1 MIGKTHVES
10 AINFQGRFRRA
21 GVDAVYRWRWRVLM
35 MALLIISGGAVG
47 GTVNQWPIGVTTFN
61 GYWPANWAPIN
72 GLNDGTASGGGYP
85 QWDFV
90 GDTTNPGFYMAKG
103 PGPTG
108 AGDYLF
114 FRMRVA
120 YTGTAGTPSGTTPAA
135 PFDNGSLMVLIQKN
149 TTDNGVKQPQW
160 AFTWDAAS
168 QDASKHGMEMQV
180 YGSGGSGSAWS
191 ATTMN
196 DVDGNGSGKSVP
208 DFNAGRTGDAYIRT
222 VDTQSTTNLG
232 VTTFVDFA
240 ISCNYLTYVSDY
252 TNNRNGYSGW
262 SGAKVDLSCTD
273 TLYFQLGSIVPQNDH
288 AAIGYDVGAGQT
300 PASIVPTS
308 TEKLP
313 SGAIA
318 TYAILSVF
326 NAKARGGQVAVE
338 WDTESELGT
347 QGFELARRDADGD
360 FQPLHEGLIT
370 GQNPA
375 GEGGSYR
382 FVDATAMPGLPATYR
397 LTEVET
403 NGNRREVGQYSLTP
417 VATSDQG
424 LAARESSANLN
435 PGQAEYSPR
444 KLTPAEAERVE
455 ARQAERQLAG
465 DWGSRALASGPSN
478 SGSSPANRAAIGV
491 RETGLYQV
499 GNSALAQAL
508 GWPEGK
514 VKGLIQA
521 GQLRLTNQGAEIA
534 WQAADKDQ
542 GILFYGEASRSIYDP
557 VNVYVVRQGAG
568 TRMAKTQ
575 VRAQGPQGADS
586 FMATVSAEEN
596 RFAGTGMAKD
606 PEEDYWFWSSLMNG
620 GAACGT
626 GTQFLGCG
634 SRTFTLMAPEAT
646 GSGQARL
653 RIWLRG
659 VSATSA
665 NPVHAFRVSLNGAFV
680 GEGQWDGLTDYRLD
694 LPVAGS
700 LLRADGKNQLQIM
713 ALADT
718 GVAVAANIFYLDR
731 LELDYPRHYL
741 AAQDSLRVT
750 GESGALVVAYGFTS
764 PTIQVY
770 DLTDPRRPQVVTGA
784 QSATGA
790 GGYQVSLVPASPTTP
805 YLLVTPG
812 AVRSPDHLRAME
824 TLGWE
829 GGTDGGARY
838 LVIGPGEFYAEGS
851 QPVQRLLSLRYG
863 QGLSGRFVPLQAL
876 YDDYGDGQKTPHAIR
891 RFLAEA
897 HSTWPVPPAYVVLAG
912 KGTFDPKDLLG
923 YGTDRLPVLMAMTPL
938 AGLIAADQRF
948 VDFDDDGLGDL
959 AIGRLPAATAA
970 EFAGMV
976 DKLIAHEDAGRS
988 ATPHAILVADGPDA
1002 GGNYTANSEVAA
1014 NRLLDAGLAASEVQR
1029 LYLGPMTSAAVRN
1042 DLLAGLRGGADLL
1055 NYFGHAGVTA
1065 LDHGLLS
1072 VADATALNH
1081 QEQVPVML
1089 GMTCLI
1095 NRFEFPQVISLG
1107 EALLLNPAGGAV
1119 AVWSS
1124 GGHSFDTKAG
1134 AMNDAFLIALLQAEV
1149 PHLGDAIQAA
1159 LVGAAQSY
1167 GPETAPGIYNL
1178 LGDPATRNPT
1188 Y

>member
-1 MIGKTHVES
+1 
-10 AINFQGRFRRA
+10 
-21 GVDAVYRWRWRVLM
+21 
-35 MALLIISGGAVG
+35 
-47 GTVNQWPIGVTTFN
+47 
-61 GYWPANWAPIN
+61 
-72 GLNDGTASGGGYP
+72 
-85 QWDFV
+85 
-90 GDTTNPGFYMAKG
+90 
-103 PGPTG
+103 
-108 AGDYLF
+108 
-114 FRMRVA
+114 
-120 YTGTAGTPSGTTPAA
+120 
-135 PFDNGSLMVLIQKN
+135 
-149 TTDNGVKQPQW
+149 
-160 AFTWDAAS
+160 
-168 QDASKHGMEMQV
+168 MQV
-180 YGSGGSGSAWS
+180 LSANGGSGSLWN
-191 ATTMN
+191 ATKMD
-196 DVDGNGSGKSVP
+196 DVDGQGSLKGVP
-208 DFNAGRTGDAYIRT
+208 DFNWGTRTGDAYIRT
-222 VDTQSTTNLG
+222 VDNQSTSNFG
-232 VTTFVDFA
+232 NTTFVDFA
-240 ISCNYLTYVSDY
+240 ISCDYLTYVS
-252 TNNRNGYSGW
+252 GYS
-262 SGAKVDLSCTD
+262 STDKVNLSCDD
-273 TLYFQLGSIVPQNDH
+273 TLYFQI
-288 AAIGYDVGAGQT
+288 
-300 PASIVPTS
+300 ASIDNTTDHGFLSYDIGGGQAPTNTVPTS
-308 TEKLP
+308 TTKLP

-318 TYAILSVF
+318 TYAILGAF
-326 NAKARGGQVAVE
+326 NAKVRGGQVAVE

-360 FQPLHEGLIT
+360 FQLLHEGLIT

-375 GEGGSYR
+375 GEGGGYR
-382 FVDATAMPGLPATYR
+382 FVDATAVPGLPATYR

-417 VATSDQG
+417 AATSEQG
-424 LAARESSANLN
+424 LAARESSTNLVS
-435 PGQAEYSPR
+435 GQAEYTPR
-444 KLTPAEAERVE
+444 KPTPAEAERVK

-465 DWGSRALASGPSN
+465 DWGSRALASGPTN
-478 SGSSPANRAAIGV
+478 SGSSPANRVAIGV

-557 VNVYVVRQGAG
+557 ENVYVVRQGAG

-586 FMATVSAEEN
+586 FMATVTAEEN

-626 GTQFLGCG
+626 GPQFLGCG
-634 SRTFTLMAPEAT
+634 SRIFPLAAPEAT

-653 RIWLRG
+653 RVWLRG

-665 NPVHAFRVSLNGAFV
+665 NPDHAVRVSLNGAFV

-694 LPVAGS
+694 LPVEGS

-713 ALADT
+713 ALADP
-718 GVAVAANIFYLDR
+718 GVGVAANFFYLDR
-731 LELDYPRHYL
+731 LEFDYPRHYL

-750 GESGALVVAYGFTS
+750 GDPGQLVVAAGFTS
-764 PTIQVY
+764 PAIQVF

-790 GGYQVSLVPASPTTP
+790 GGYQVSLLPASPTTP
-805 YLLVTPG
+805 YLLVAPG
-812 AVRSPDHLRAME
+812 AVRSPDHPRAME
-824 TLGWE
+824 TLGRE

-876 YDDYGDGQKTPHAIR
+876 YDDYGEGQKTPHAIR

-897 HSTWPVPPAYVVLAG
+897 YSTWQVPPAYVVLAG

-923 YGTDRLPVLMAMTPL
+923 YGTDRLPVLMALTPTT
-938 AGLIAADQRF
+938 GLIAADQGF
-948 VDFDDDGLGDL
+948 VDFNDDGLGDL

-976 DKLIAHEDAGRS
+976 DKLIAHEDAGPS
-988 ATPHAILVADGPDA
+988 ETPHAILVADGPDA

-1014 NRLLDAGLAASEVQR
+1014 NRLLDSGLAATDVQR
-1029 LYLGPMTSAAVRN
+1029 LYLGRMTSAVVRN

-1055 NYFGHAGVTA
+1055 SYFGHAGVTA
-1065 LDHGLLS
+1065 LDHGLFG
-1072 VADATALNH
+1072 VADAKALNH
-1081 QEQVPVML
+1081 REQVPVML
-1089 GMTCLI
+1089 GMTCLM
-1095 NRFEFPQVISLG
+1095 NRFEYPQFISLG
-1107 EALLLNPAGGAV
+1107 EALLLNPAGGAA

-1134 AMNDAFLIALLQAEV
+1134 AMNDGFLIALLQEEV

-1167 GPETAPGIYNL
+1167 GPATAPGIYNL
-1178 LGDPATRNPT
+1178 LGDPATRNPM